1 MKTAQGF
8 ASIIKM
14 QASRYE
20 QLIKPEN
27 RPIVEKYLERADP
40 AAADPDPGG
49 HGNIFFTLVKRT
61 VCRRPAKALML

>member
-8 ASIIKM
+8 ASIIRNNDVTNVQTKKKQQLEDIGVSKM

-27 RPIVEKYLERADP
+27 RPIVEK
-40 AAADPDPGG
+40 
-49 HGNIFFTLVKRT
+49 
-61 VCRRPAKALML
+61 